1 MDDFPTLQSTLTS
14 ALLDTT
20 RSAIALAAED
30 LPFHRTIDSSLA
42 SALDAQNARL
52 LSLTNRL
59 LGSATAHA
67 DHVRPTLRD
76 MDDVENNWAKVVD
89 VVDSLLERADTAL
102 DDFTGAVKRLS
113 PREQTPV
120 GKVATR
126 PSRVSAAVRVQDIE
140 KPQLLFDHVPSN
152 RGNAPFRPLLS
163 HKPHA
168 TVPLDTAPVATDEET
183 ASQYVAHLLIYSEL
197 GLDHKYVK
205 LKRGRHVKYLEAYF
219 GHRFPHPYQLEIEQ
233 YRYPAEVYTH
243 AEPIR
248 YHPFESTT
256 ATFVDTEEALYEML
270 EELKKVKLIA
280 IDLEHHDQ
288 RSYIGIVSL
297 MQISTRDRD
306 WIVDT
311 LKPWRRKLQCL
322 NEVFADPSVVKVL
335 HGAHMDSIWLQ
346 RDLGL
351 YLVGLF
357 DTHHASRALGYP
369 GGSYAYL
376 LQRFTGV
383 QAQKQYQTA
392 DWRMRPLSKEL
403 LDYARSDTHYLLYIY
418 DNMRNEL
425 IERSDFHVPDFEK
438 DKIYDVCERS
448 KDYALQRYEHPV
460 YDFDFGQ
467 GSGGWYKLVSR
478 TPATLNKE
486 EFAIFRALHK
496 WRDDVAREQDDS
508 VHYIMP
514 NHMLFTLPRAVPA
527 NRAELLSTAQPA
539 TQTIRARA
547 DELVALIAEA
557 KASSADGPDL
567 LEVLAQIDPHHYKKA
582 LEKAA
587 SHEAAKGI
595 AGVANFLP
603 TKETPAEP
611 AANGILANAL
621 LPLRSVTS
629 MFWGASKFSADQQTR
644 KIITAPAIAL
654 SVPLPPLTAEI
665 FADPTTLQTPIAP
678 SPAPV
683 PAPQS
688 AAAEEEEGENTFIL
702 SALSK
707 PRKRPHSDL
716 DPTSNTLALSP
727 DADEAARAK
736 AERKKARKE
745 AKRAAAFQ
753 SMDVTPLAEEEE
765 AFDYTTAPSIL
776 NPPRLSR
783 DEMKAAEKAR
793 KKANPWTKSLDGP
806 KGLGRTGKQREG
818 GGRSVT
824 YKS

>member
-1 MDDFPTLQSTLTS
+1 MDDFPTLHSTLTS

-20 RSAIALAAED
+20 RSAVALAAED
-30 LPFHRTIDSSLA
+30 LSFHRTIDASLA
-42 SALDAQNARL
+42 SALNAQNARL

-76 MDDVENNWAKVVD
+76 MDDVENNWAQVVD

-120 GKVATR
+120 GKVAAR

-140 KPQLLFDHVPSN
+140 KPQLLFDHEPTN
-152 RGNAPFRPLLS
+152 RESAPFQPLLS

-168 TVPLDTAPVATDEET
+168 TVPLDTAPVASDDET
-183 ASQYVAHLLIYSEL
+183 ASQ
-197 GLDHKYVK
+197 
-205 LKRGRHVKYLEAYF
+205 
-219 GHRFPHPYQLEIEQ
+219 FPHPYQLEIEQ
-233 YRYPAEVYTH
+233 YRYPAEVYTY
-243 AEPIR
+243 AEPIL

-256 ATFVDTEEALYEML
+256 ATFVDTEDALYEML
-270 EELKKVKLIA
+270 EGLKKVKLIA

-418 DNMRNEL
+418 DHMRNEL
-425 IERSDFHVPDFEK
+425 IERSDFHAPNFEK
-438 DKIYDVCERS
+438 DKVHDVCERS
-448 KDYALQRYEHPV
+448 KDYALQRYKHPV

-478 TPATLNKE
+478 TPASLNKE
-486 EFAIFRALHK
+486 DFAIFRALHK

-514 NHMLFTLPRAVPA
+514 NHMLFTLPRAVPT
-527 NRAELLSTAQPA
+527 NRAELLSAAQPA
-539 TQTIRARA
+539 TQTIRSRA
-547 DELVALIAEA
+547 DEIVSLIAEA
-557 KASSADGPDL
+557 KAASADGPDL

-587 SHEAAKGI
+587 SNEVAKGI
-595 AGVANFLP
+595 AVVANFLP
-603 TKETPAEP
+603 TKEVPAIS
-611 AANGILANAL
+611 NTSNSILASAL

-629 MFWGASKFSADQQTR
+629 MFWGASKPNTDPQTR
-644 KIITAPAIAL
+644 KITTTPAIEL
-654 SVPLPPLTAEI
+654 NVPLPPLRAEI
-665 FADPTTLQTPIAP
+665 FADPSTLQTPIAP
-678 SPAPV
+678 SPAAT
-683 PAPQS
+683 PAPRL
-688 AAAEEEEGENTFIL
+688 APAEEEDGENTFIL

-707 PRKRPHSDL
+707 PKKRPHSDL

-727 DADEAARAK
+727 DADEVARAK

-745 AKRAAAFQ
+745 AKRAAA
-753 SMDVTPLAEEEE
+753 SSTVDATPPAVEEEE
-765 AFDYTTAPSIL
+765 AFDYTTAASIL